1 MNTLFCKRGHPQTEA
16 NTRWI
21 TRKSDNRTFRQ
32 CLVCKR
38 NAQKLR
44 YRKDPTYHAREKERA
59 RERYYQRIGKTGAG
73 NAGAS
78 EQPLGGGE

>member
-1 MNTLFCKRGHPQTEA
+1 MNPLFCKRGHPQTEA
-16 NTRWI
+16 NIRWI

-59 RERYYQRIGKTGAG
+59 RERYYRAKACRAG
-73 NAGAS
+73 NAGPS
-78 EQPLGGGE
+78 EQPLAGGE